1 MELEYGSGEL
11 EYLSARDA
19 ALSRVIARLGH
30 LRRQVDDDLFAS
42 VVRHIIGQQ
51 ISMRAQQTVW
61 ERLEAALGAV
71 TPQAL
76 APASRAQLQGLG
88 MSWRKADY
96 ILEFTQQVATGGLD
110 LSAVA
115 RLDDAGALTAL
126 TALRGIGVW
135 TAEMILLFGLHRRDI
150 LSFGD
155 LAIQRG
161 MRMVYRR
168 RVITREEFERHRRR
182 LSPCGSIAS
191 LYYWAVAGGALPEL
205 DDPAPRAGPA
215 ARRRRS

>member
-11 EYLSARDA
+11 EYLSRRDA
-19 ALSRVIARLGH
+19 ALRRVIAQVGH

-61 ERLEAALGAV
+61 ERLVEALGEV
-71 TPQAL
+71 SPQAL
-76 APASRAQLQGLG
+76 APASRSQLQGLG

-96 ILEFTQQVATGGLD
+96 ILEFTQQVVAGRFDLD
-110 LSAVA
+110 EVA
-115 RLDDAGALTAL
+115 RLDDAAALTAL
-126 TALRGIGVW
+126 TALRGIGIW

-168 RVITREEFERHRRR
+168 RIITREEFERRRRR
-182 LSPCGSIAS
+182 LSPYGSIAS

-205 DDPAPRAGPA
+205 DDPARQPGQP
-215 ARRRRS
+215 ARRSSK